1 MRTPSLKAI
10 KTFQIAAKHSS
21 FAVAA
26 DELCI
31 TPSAVSHQIKT
42 LETQLG
48 LPLFSRSA
56 RALALTDAGAR
67 YLEQIDDLFTRL
79 DSVTEQLRARYGR
92 DSVRLHVPA
101 YFASEM
107 LLPRLSE
114 FSKLHDGIDLR
125 IETQGVHGRTHAA
138 EADISIVVGAGPWNG
153 LIAHPLF
160 AQTMV
165 PAGSPKLLAERPVL
179 RHEDLNQHTL
189 LVHEARRDDWDR
201 WAAAVGI
208 RNLQPAQIVR
218 IDSMS
223 AATRAAEKSI
233 GIALLPAQ
241 LSRRKFES
249 GRLVRVFAD
258 ELVTHEEYTLLVR
271 TEDENRDDI
280 RALCAWLME
289 LATPSPRPPMNKT
302 DAHDDSSR
310 LLKQA

>member
-10 KTFQIAAKHSS
+10 KTFQIAARHSS

-67 YLEQIDDLFTRL
+67 YLEQIDDLFMRL
-79 DSVTEQLRARYGR
+79 EAVTEQVRARFGR
-92 DSVRLHVPA
+92 SSVRLHVPA

-125 IETQGVHGRTHAA
+125 IETQGVHGRIHAA
-138 EADISIVVGAGPWNG
+138 EADISVVVGSGPWNQG

-165 PAGSPKLLAERPVL
+165 PACSPELLAEKPVS
-179 RHEDLNQHTL
+179 RYEDLNSHTL

-201 WAAAVGI
+201 WAANVGMKQL
-208 RNLQPAQIVR
+208 NPAQIVR

-233 GIALLPAQ
+233 GIALLPVE
-241 LSRRKFES
+241 LSRRKFAS
-249 GRLVRVFAD
+249 GRLMRVFDD
-258 ELVTHEEYTLLVR
+258 ELVTQEDYTLLVR

-280 RALCAWLME
+280 RALCAWLTE
-289 LATPSPRPPMNKT
+289 LAAAVRKT
-302 DAHDDSSR
+302 DD
-310 LLKQA
+310 

>member
-10 KTFQIAAKHSS
+10 KTFQIAAKHTS

-67 YLEQIDDLFTRL
+67 YLEQIDDLFMRL
-79 DSVTEQLRARYGR
+79 ESVTEQLRARFGR
-92 DSVRLHVPA
+92 TSVRLHVPA

-114 FSKLHDGIDLR
+114 FSQLHEGIDLR
-125 IETQGVHGRTHAA
+125 IDTSGGGGRAHVA
-138 EADISIVVGAGPWNG
+138 EADISVVVGSGPWNG
-153 LIAHPLF
+153 LVAHALF

-165 PAGSPKLLAERPVL
+165 PACSPELLSEKPV
-179 RHEDLNQHTL
+179 RAYEDLNSHTL

-201 WAAAVGI
+201 WAANVGMKTL
-208 RNLQPAQIVR
+208 NPAQIVR

-223 AATRAAEKSI
+223 AATRAAEKCI
-233 GIALLPAQ
+233 GIALLPAE
-241 LSRRKFES
+241 LSRRKFTS
-249 GRLVRVFAD
+249 GRLARVFDD
-258 ELVTHEEYTLLVR
+258 ELVTQEDYTLLVR
-271 TEDENRDDI
+271 AEDENREDI
-280 RALCAWLME
+280 RALCAWLIGSCRSVE
-289 LATPSPRPPMNKT
+289 EN
-302 DAHDDSSR
+302 
-310 LLKQA
+310 

>member
-48 LPLFSRSA
+48 LPLFSRGA

-67 YLEQIDDLFTRL
+67 YLEQIDDLFMRL
-79 DSVTEQLRARYGR
+79 DSVTEQLRARFGR
-92 DSVRLHVPA
+92 SSVRLHVPA

-125 IETQGVHGRTHAA
+125 IDTSGGHGRTHTAD
-138 EADISIVVGAGPWNG
+138 ADISVVVGSGPWNG
-153 LIAHPLF
+153 LVAHPLF

-165 PAGSPKLLAERPVL
+165 PACSPELLAERPV
-179 RHEDLNQHTL
+179 RRYEDLNAHTL
-189 LVHEARRDDWDR
+189 LVHEARREDWDR
-201 WAAAVGI
+201 WASAVGMKEL
-208 RNLQPAQIVR
+208 RPAQIVR

-223 AATRAAEKSI
+223 SATRAAEKKI
-233 GIALLPAQ
+233 GIALLPAE
-241 LSRRKFES
+241 LSRRKFAQ
-249 GRLVRVFAD
+249 GRLVRVFD
-258 ELVTHEEYTLLVR
+258 EELVTQEDYTLLVR
-271 TEDENRDDI
+271 AEDENRDDI
-280 RALCAWLME
+280 RALCAWLVE
-289 LATPSPRPPMNKT
+289 SCRSVEEN
-302 DAHDDSSR
+302 
-310 LLKQA
+310 

>member
-56 RALALTDAGAR
+56 RALALTDAGSR
-67 YLEQIDDLFTRL
+67 YLEQIDDLFMRL
-79 DSVTEQLRARYGR
+79 ESVTEQLRARYGR
-92 DSVRLHVPA
+92 NSVRLHVPA

-125 IETQGVHGRTHAA
+125 IETQGAHGRTHAA
-138 EADISIVVGAGPWNG
+138 EADISIVVGTGPWNG
-153 LIAHPLF
+153 LIAHKLF

-165 PAGSPKLLAERPVL
+165 AACSPELLLERPVL
-179 RHEDLNQHTL
+179 RYEDLNQHTL

-201 WAAAVGI
+201 WATAVGMKA
-208 RNLQPAQIVR
+208 LQPAQIVR

-233 GIALLPAQ
+233 GIALLPAE
-241 LSRRKFES
+241 LSRRKFDS
-249 GRLVRVFAD
+249 GRLVRVFDD
-258 ELVTHEEYTLLVR
+258 ELVTNEEYTLLVR
-271 TEDENRDDI
+271 NEDENRDDI
-280 RALCAWLME
+280 RSLCAWLIT
-289 LATPSPRPPMNKT
+289 LAAPMSKS
-302 DAHDDSSR
+302 DAHAESSR

>member
-10 KTFQIAAKHSS
+10 KTFQIAARHSS

-48 LPLFSRSA
+48 LPLFSRGA

-79 DSVTEQLRARYGR
+79 DAVTEQLRVRFGR
-92 DSVRLHVPA
+92 SSVRLHVPA

-114 FSKLHDGIDLR
+114 FSQLHDGIDLR
-125 IETQGVHGRTHAA
+125 IDTSGGHRGSHSPD
-138 EADISIVVGAGPWNG
+138 ADISVVVGAGPWNG
-153 LIAHPLF
+153 LVAHRLF
-160 AQTMV
+160 AQTLV
-165 PAGSPKLLAERPVL
+165 PACSPELLAEKPVS
-179 RHEDLNQHTL
+179 RHEDLNGHTL

-201 WAAAVGI
+201 WAAAVGMKEL
-208 RNLQPAQIVR
+208 RAAQIVR

-223 AATRAAEKSI
+223 AATRAAEKKI
-233 GIALLPAQ
+233 GIALLPAE
-241 LSRRKFES
+241 LSRRKFAQ
-249 GRLVRVFAD
+249 GRLVRVCD
-258 ELVTHEEYTLLVR
+258 VELVTQEDYTLVVR
-271 TEDENRDDI
+271 AEDESRDDI
-280 RALCAWLME
+280 RALCAWIIE
-289 LATPSPRPPMNKT
+289 ACRGGEEN
-302 DAHDDSSR
+302 
-310 LLKQA
+310 

>member
-10 KTFQIAAKHSS
+10 KTFQIAARHSS

-48 LPLFSRSA
+48 LPLFSRGA

-67 YLEQIDDLFTRL
+67 YLEQIDDLFVRL
-79 DSVTEQLRARYGR
+79 EAVTEQLRARFGR
-92 DSVRLHVPA
+92 TSVRLHVPA

-125 IETQGVHGRTHAA
+125 IDTSGGHGRHHAA
-138 EADISIVVGAGPWNG
+138 EADISVVVGTGPWNG
-153 LIAHPLF
+153 LVAHPLF

-165 PAGSPKLLAERPVL
+165 PACSPELLAEKPVR
-179 RHEDLNQHTL
+179 RHEDLNAHTL

-201 WAAAVGI
+201 WASAVGI
-208 RNLQPAQIVR
+208 KELRPSQIVR

-223 AATRAAEKSI
+223 AATRAAEKKI
-233 GIALLPAQ
+233 GVALLPAE
-241 LSRRKFES
+241 LSRRKFAQ
-249 GRLVRVFAD
+249 GRLVRVFD
-258 ELVTHEEYTLLVR
+258 EELVTQEDYTLLVR

-280 RALCAWLME
+280 RALCAWLVE
-289 LATPSPRPPMNKT
+289 ACRAPSEN
-302 DAHDDSSR
+302 
-310 LLKQA
+310 

>member
-10 KTFQIAAKHSS
+10 KTFQIAAKHTS

-48 LPLFSRSA
+48 LPLFSRGA

-67 YLEQIDDLFTRL
+67 YLEQIDDLFMRL
-79 DSVTEQLRARYGR
+79 ESVTEQLRVRFGR
-92 DSVRLHVPA
+92 SSVRLHVPA

-125 IETQGVHGRTHAA
+125 IDTSGGHGRQHLA
-138 EADISIVVGAGPWNG
+138 EADISVAVGAGPWPG
-153 LIAHPLF
+153 LVAHPLF
-160 AQTMV
+160 AQALV
-165 PAGSPKLLAERPVL
+165 PACSPALLAERPV
-179 RHEDLNQHTL
+179 RTYEDLNAHTL

-201 WAAAVGI
+201 WAQNVGMTKL
-208 RNLQPAQIVR
+208 NPSQIVR

-233 GIALLPAQ
+233 GIALLPAE
-241 LSRRKFES
+241 LSRRKFAS
-249 GRLVRVFAD
+249 GRLTRVFDA
-258 ELVTHEEYTLLVR
+258 ELDTQEDYTLLVR
-271 TEDENRDDI
+271 AEDENRDDI
-280 RALCAWLME
+280 RALCEWLIE
-289 LATPSPRPPMNKT
+289 SCRRVEEN
-302 DAHDDSSR
+302 
-310 LLKQA
+310 

>member
-10 KTFQIAAKHSS
+10 KTFQIAAKHTS

-67 YLEQIDDLFTRL
+67 YLEQIDDLFMRL
-79 DSVTEQLRARYGR
+79 ESVTEQLRARFGR
-92 DSVRLHVPA
+92 NSVRLHVPA

-125 IETQGVHGRTHAA
+125 IDTSGGGGRAHVA
-138 EADISIVVGAGPWNG
+138 EADISVVVGSGPWNG
-153 LIAHPLF
+153 LVAHALF

-165 PAGSPKLLAERPVL
+165 PACSPELLSEKPV
-179 RHEDLNQHTL
+179 RNYEDLNSHTL

-201 WAAAVGI
+201 WATAVGI
-208 RNLQPAQIVR
+208 KNLQPAQIVR

-223 AATRAAEKSI
+223 AATRAAEKKI
-233 GIALLPAQ
+233 GIALLPAE
-241 LSRRKFES
+241 LSRRKFAS
-249 GRLVRVFAD
+249 GRLARVFDD
-258 ELVTHEEYTLLVR
+258 ELVTQENYTLLVR
-271 TEDENRDDI
+271 AEDENRDDI
-280 RALCAWLME
+280 RALCAWLVE
-289 LATPSPRPPMNKT
+289 ACRTLEEN
-302 DAHDDSSR
+302 
-310 LLKQA
+310 

>member
-10 KTFQIAAKHSS
+10 KTFQIAAKHTS

-67 YLEQIDDLFTRL
+67 YLEQIDDLFMRL
-79 DSVTEQLRARYGR
+79 ESVTEQLRARFGR
-92 DSVRLHVPA
+92 SSVRLHVPA

-114 FSKLHDGIDLR
+114 FSQLHAGIDLR
-125 IETQGVHGRTHAA
+125 IDTSGGHGRTHLA
-138 EADISIVVGAGPWNG
+138 EADISVVVGTGPWNG
-153 LIAHPLF
+153 LVAHDLF

-165 PAGSPKLLAERPVL
+165 PACSPELLAERPV
-179 RHEDLNQHTL
+179 RDYQDLNSHTL

-201 WAAAVGI
+201 WATAVGI

-223 AATRAAEKSI
+223 SATRAAEKKI
-233 GIALLPAQ
+233 GIALLPVE
-241 LSRRKFES
+241 LSRRKFAS
-249 GRLVRVFAD
+249 GRLTRVFDD
-258 ELVTHEEYTLLVR
+258 ELVTQENYTLLLR
-271 TEDENRDDI
+271 AEDENRDDI
-280 RALCAWLME
+280 RALCAWLVE
-289 LATPSPRPPMNKT
+289 ACRTREEN
-302 DAHDDSSR
+302 
-310 LLKQA
+310 

>member
-48 LPLFSRSA
+48 LPLFSRGA

-67 YLEQIDDLFTRL
+67 YLEQIDDLFMRL
-79 DSVTEQLRARYGR
+79 DAVTEQLRARFGR
-92 DSVRLHVPA
+92 ASVRLHVPA

-114 FSKLHDGIDLR
+114 FSKLHEGVDLR
-125 IETQGVHGRTHAA
+125 IETQGSHGRVHAA
-138 EADISIVVGAGPWNG
+138 EADISVVVGSGPWNNG
-153 LIAHPLF
+153 LVAHPLF
-160 AQTMV
+160 AQTLV
-165 PAGSPKLLAERPVL
+165 PAASPELLAEKPVNDY
-179 RHEDLNQHTL
+179 EDLNSHTL

-201 WAAAVGI
+201 WAANVGLK
-208 RNLQPAQIVR
+208 NLQPAQVVR

-223 AATRAAEKSI
+223 AATRAAEKKI
-233 GIALLPAQ
+233 GVALLPAE
-241 LSRRKFES
+241 LSRRKFAL
-249 GRLVRVFAD
+249 GRLVRVFDD
-258 ELVTHEEYTLLVR
+258 ELVTQENYTLLVR
-271 TEDENRDDI
+271 GEDENRDDI
-280 RALCAWLME
+280 RALCAWLV
-289 LATPSPRPPMNKT
+289 
-302 DAHDDSSR
+302 DSCR
-310 LLKQA
+310 TVEEN

>member
-1 MRTPSLKAI
+1 MRSPSLKAI

-48 LPLFSRSA
+48 LPLFSRGA

-67 YLEQIDDLFTRL
+67 YLEQIDDLFVRL
-79 DSVTEQLRARYGR
+79 EAVTEQLRARYGR
-92 DSVRLHVPA
+92 NSVRLHVPA

-114 FSKLHDGIDLR
+114 FSKLNAGIDLR
-125 IETQGVHGRTHAA
+125 IDTSGSGGREHVA
-138 EADISIVVGAGPWNG
+138 EADISVVVGTGPWNG
-153 LIAHPLF
+153 LVAHPLF
-160 AQTMV
+160 AQTMI
-165 PAGSPKLLAERPVL
+165 PACKPELLAEKPVT
-179 RHEDLNQHTL
+179 RYEDLNAHTL

-201 WAAAVGI
+201 WATTVGMKS
-208 RNLQPAQIVR
+208 LVPSQIVR

-223 AATRAAEKSI
+223 AAMRAAETGI
-233 GIALLPAQ
+233 GIALLPAE
-241 LSRRKFES
+241 LSRAKFAS
-249 GRLVRVFAD
+249 GRLARVFDD
-258 ELVTHEEYTLLVR
+258 ELVTQENYTLLVR

-280 RALCAWLME
+280 RSLCAWLIE
-289 LATPSPRPPMNKT
+289 ACRPREEN
-302 DAHDDSSR
+302 
-310 LLKQA
+310 

>member
-56 RALALTDAGAR
+56 RALALTDAGSR
-67 YLEQIDDLFTRL
+67 YLEQIDDLFMRL

-92 DSVRLHVPA
+92 NSVRLHVPA

-138 EADISIVVGAGPWNG
+138 EADISIVVGSGPWNG

-165 PAGSPKLLAERPVL
+165 PACSPELLLERPVL
-179 RHEDLNQHTL
+179 RYEDLNQHTL

-201 WAAAVGI
+201 WAAAVGLK
-208 RNLQPAQIVR
+208 NLQPAQIVR

-233 GIALLPAQ
+233 GIALLPAE

-249 GRLVRVFAD
+249 GRLIRVFDD

-280 RALCAWLME
+280 RALCALLME
-289 LATPSPRPPMNKT
+289 LAAPMSQPVMNKS
-302 DAHDDSSR
+302 DARTESSR

>member
-10 KTFQIAAKHSS
+10 KTFQIAARHSS

-42 LETQLG
+42 LETALG
-48 LPLFSRSA
+48 LPLFARSS

-79 DSVTEQLRARYGR
+79 DTVTEQLRARFGR
-92 DSVRLHVPA
+92 SSIRLHVPP

-114 FSKLHDGIDLR
+114 FSKVHDGIDLR
-125 IETQGVHGRTHAA
+125 IDTSGTDRAHAA
-138 EADISIVVGAGPWNG
+138 EADISVVVGSGPWNG
-153 LIAHPLF
+153 VVAHTLL
-160 AQTMV
+160 AQKLV
-165 PAGSPKLLAERPVL
+165 PACSPELFAERPI
-179 RHEDLNQHTL
+179 HNYADLNAHTL

-201 WAAAVGI
+201 WAETVGI
-208 RNLQPAQIVR
+208 KNLQPAQIVR

-233 GIALLPAQ
+233 GIALLPAE
-241 LSRRKFES
+241 LSRRKFAMN
-249 GRLVRVFAD
+249 RLKRVFDD
-258 ELVTHEEYTLLVR
+258 ELVTEQHYTLLVR
-271 TEDENRDDI
+271 REDENRDDV
-280 RALCAWLME
+280 RALCAWLIAACRDPAE
-289 LATPSPRPPMNKT
+289 EN
-302 DAHDDSSR
+302 
-310 LLKQA
+310 

>member
-1 MRTPSLKAI
+1 MRTLSLKAI
-10 KTFQIAAKHSS
+10 KTFQIAARHSS
-21 FAVAA
+21 FALAA

-79 DSVTEQLRARYGR
+79 ESVTEQLRARFGR
-92 DSVRLHVPA
+92 SSVRLHVPA

-114 FSKLHDGIDLR
+114 FSKLHEGIDLAVD
-125 IETQGVHGRTHAA
+125 TSGGHGRTHAA
-138 EADISIVVGAGPWNG
+138 EADISVVVGTGPWNG
-153 LIAHPLF
+153 LVAHPLF

-165 PAGSPKLLAERPVL
+165 PACSPELLAEKPV
-179 RHEDLNQHTL
+179 RRYEDLNAHTL

-201 WAAAVGI
+201 WASAVGMKA
-208 RNLQPAQIVR
+208 LQPAQIVR

-233 GIALLPAQ
+233 GIALLPAE
-241 LSRRKFES
+241 LSRRKFQA
-249 GRLVRVFAD
+249 GRLVRVFDD
-258 ELVTHEEYTLLVR
+258 ELVTQENYTLLVR
-271 TEDENRDDI
+271 TEDENRNDI
-280 RALCAWLME
+280 RALCAWLTE
-289 LATPSPRPPMNKT
+289 LTAPLRKT
-302 DAHDDSSR
+302 DA
-310 LLKQA
+310 

>member
-42 LETQLG
+42 LETALG
-48 LPLFSRSA
+48 LPLFSRAA

-67 YLEQIDDLFTRL
+67 YLEQIDDLFMRL
-79 DSVTEQLRARYGR
+79 EAVTEQLRARYGR
-92 DSVRLHVPA
+92 NSVRLHVPA

-114 FSKLHDGIDLR
+114 FAKLHDGIDLR

-138 EADISIVVGAGPWNG
+138 EADISVVVGTGPWNG
-153 LIAHPLF
+153 LVAHKMF

-165 PAGSPKLLAERPVL
+165 PACSPELLSERPV
-179 RHEDLNQHTL
+179 RRYEDLNAHTL

-201 WAAAVGI
+201 WASAVGMK
-208 RNLQPAQIVR
+208 NLQPAQIVR
-218 IDSMS
+218 IDSMT

-233 GIALLPAQ
+233 GIALLPAE
-241 LSRRKFES
+241 LSRRKFAQ
-249 GRLVRVFAD
+249 GRLMRVFDD
-258 ELVTHEEYTLLVR
+258 ELVTQEDYTLLVR
-271 TEDENRDDI
+271 AEDENRDDI
-280 RALCAWLME
+280 RALCAWLIE
-289 LATPSPRPPMNKT
+289 SCRSVEEN
-302 DAHDDSSR
+302 
-310 LLKQA
+310 

>member
-10 KTFQIAAKHSS
+10 KTFQIAARHSS

-48 LPLFSRSA
+48 LPLFSRGA

-79 DSVTEQLRARYGR
+79 DAVTEQLRARFGR
-92 DSVRLHVPA
+92 SSVRLHVPA

-114 FSKLHDGIDLR
+114 FARLHPGIDLR
-125 IETQGVHGRTHAA
+125 IETQGARGRAHAA
-138 EADISIVVGAGPWNG
+138 EADISVVVGTGPWTG
-153 LIAHPLF
+153 LVAHPLI
-160 AQTMV
+160 AQSLV
-165 PAGSPKLLAERPVL
+165 PAASPGLLAEKPV
-179 RHEDLNQHTL
+179 RSHEDLNSHTL

-201 WAAAVGI
+201 WAASVGLKTL
-208 RNLQPAQIVR
+208 NPAQIVR

-223 AATRAAEKSI
+223 AAMRAAEKRI
-233 GIALLPAQ
+233 GIALLPAE
-241 LSRRKFES
+241 LSRRKFDS
-249 GRLVRVFAD
+249 GRLARVFDD
-258 ELVTHEEYTLLVR
+258 ELVTQEDYTLLVR

-280 RALCAWLME
+280 RALCAWLIE
-289 LATPSPRPPMNKT
+289 SCR
-302 DAHDDSSR
+302 DAEEN
-310 LLKQA
+310 

>member
-1 MRTPSLKAI
+1 MRTLSLKAI
-10 KTFQIAAKHSS
+10 KTFQIAARHSS
-21 FAVAA
+21 FSVAA

-79 DSVTEQLRARYGR
+79 ESVTEQLRARFGR
-92 DSVRLHVPA
+92 TSVRLHGPA

-107 LLPRLSE
+107 LLPRLSV

-125 IETQGVHGRTHAA
+125 IDTSGSHGRAHTAD
-138 EADISIVVGAGPWNG
+138 ADISVVVGTGPWNG
-153 LIAHPLF
+153 LVAHPLF

-165 PAGSPKLLAERPVL
+165 PACSPELLAEKPVK
-179 RHEDLNQHTL
+179 RYEDLNSHTL

-201 WAAAVGI
+201 WATAVGMKEL
-208 RNLQPAQIVR
+208 RPAQIVR

-223 AATRAAEKSI
+223 SATRAAEKKI
-233 GIALLPAQ
+233 GIALLPAE
-241 LSRRKFES
+241 LSRRKFAA
-249 GRLVRVFAD
+249 GRLVRVFD
-258 ELVTHEEYTLLVR
+258 EELVTQENYTLLVR
-271 TEDENRDDI
+271 AEDENRDDI
-280 RALCAWLME
+280 RALCAWLIE
-289 LATPSPRPPMNKT
+289 SC
-302 DAHDDSSR
+302 SSGEEI
-310 LLKQA
+310 

>member
-10 KTFQIAAKHSS
+10 KTFQIAAKHTS

-67 YLEQIDDLFTRL
+67 YLEQIDDLFMRL
-79 DSVTEQLRARYGR
+79 ESVTEQLRARFGR
-92 DSVRLHVPA
+92 NSVRLHVPA

-114 FSKLHDGIDLR
+114 FSKLHAGIDLR
-125 IETQGVHGRTHAA
+125 IETQSSHGRAHAA
-138 EADISIVVGAGPWNG
+138 EADISVVVGTGPWNG
-153 LIAHPLF
+153 LVAHKMF

-165 PAGSPKLLAERPVL
+165 PACAPGLLSERPV
-179 RHEDLNQHTL
+179 RKYEDLNSHTL

-201 WAAAVGI
+201 WASAVGMKT
-208 RNLQPAQIVR
+208 LQPAQIVR

-223 AATRAAEKSI
+223 AATRAAEKKI
-233 GIALLPAQ
+233 GIALLPAE
-241 LSRRKFES
+241 LSRRKFAS
-249 GRLVRVFAD
+249 GRLARVFDD
-258 ELVTHEEYTLLVR
+258 ELVTQEDYTLLVR

-280 RALCAWLME
+280 RALCAWLIE
-289 LATPSPRPPMNKT
+289 SCRSVEEN
-302 DAHDDSSR
+302 
-310 LLKQA
+310 

>member
-10 KTFQIAAKHSS
+10 KTFQIAARHSS

-48 LPLFSRSA
+48 LPLFSRAA

-67 YLEQIDDLFTRL
+67 YLEQIDDLFMRL
-79 DSVTEQLRARYGR
+79 ESVTEQLRARYGR
-92 DSVRLHVPA
+92 NSVRLHVPA

-114 FSKLHDGIDLR
+114 FSKLNAGIDLR
-125 IETQGVHGRTHAA
+125 IDTSGAGGRAHVA
-138 EADISIVVGAGPWNG
+138 EADISVVVGTGPWNG
-153 LIAHPLF
+153 LVAHPLF
-160 AQTMV
+160 AQTMI
-165 PAGSPKLLAERPVL
+165 PACKPELLEEKPV
-179 RHEDLNQHTL
+179 RRYEDLNAHTL

-201 WAAAVGI
+201 WATAVGI
-208 RNLQPAQIVR
+208 KSLVPSQIVR

-223 AATRAAEKSI
+223 AAMRAAEMGI
-233 GIALLPAQ
+233 GIALLPAE
-241 LSRRKFES
+241 LSRAKFAS
-249 GRLVRVFAD
+249 GRLVRVFDD
-258 ELVTHEEYTLLVR
+258 ELVTQENYTLLVR

-280 RALCAWLME
+280 RSLCAWLIE
-289 LATPSPRPPMNKT
+289 ACRPREEN
-302 DAHDDSSR
+302 
-310 LLKQA
+310 

>member
-10 KTFQIAAKHSS
+10 KTFQIAAKHTS

-48 LPLFSRSA
+48 LSLFSRSA

-67 YLEQIDDLFTRL
+67 YLEQIDDLFMRL
-79 DSVTEQLRARYGR
+79 ESVTEQLRARFGR
-92 DSVRLHVPA
+92 SSVRLHVPA

-114 FSKLHDGIDLR
+114 FSNLHAGIDLR
-125 IETQGVHGRTHAA
+125 IETQSMHGRAHAA
-138 EADISIVVGAGPWNG
+138 EADISVVVGTGPWNG
-153 LIAHPLF
+153 LVAHELF

-165 PAGSPKLLAERPVL
+165 PACAPELLAERPV
-179 RHEDLNQHTL
+179 RSYEDLNSHTL

-201 WAAAVGI
+201 WATAVGMKI
-208 RNLQPAQIVR
+208 LQPAQIVR

-223 AATRAAEKSI
+223 AATRAAEKKI
-233 GIALLPAQ
+233 GIALLPAE
-241 LSRRKFES
+241 LSRRKFAS
-249 GRLVRVFAD
+249 GRLARVFDD
-258 ELVTHEEYTLLVR
+258 ELVTQENYTLLIR
-271 TEDENRDDI
+271 NEDEKRDDI
-280 RALCAWLME
+280 RALCAWLIE
-289 LATPSPRPPMNKT
+289 SCRTREEN
-302 DAHDDSSR
+302 
-310 LLKQA
+310 

>member
-10 KTFQIAAKHSS
+10 KTFQIAARHSS

-48 LPLFSRSA
+48 LPLFSRGA

-79 DSVTEQLRARYGR
+79 ESVTEQLRARFGR
-92 DSVRLHVPA
+92 SSVRLHVPA

-114 FSKLHDGIDLR
+114 FSKIHDGVDLR
-125 IETQGVHGRTHAA
+125 IDTSGAHGRSHPA
-138 EADISIVVGAGPWNG
+138 EADISVVVGTGPWNG
-153 LIAHPLF
+153 LVAHPLF

-165 PAGSPKLLAERPVL
+165 AACSPGLLAEKPV
-179 RHEDLNQHTL
+179 RRYEDLNSHTL

-201 WAAAVGI
+201 WAANVGLKGL
-208 RNLQPAQIVR
+208 NPAQIVR

-223 AATRAAEKSI
+223 AAMRAAEKKI
-233 GIALLPAQ
+233 GIALLPAE
-241 LSRRKFES
+241 LSRRKFQS
-249 GRLVRVFAD
+249 ARLVRVFD
-258 ELVTHEEYTLLVR
+258 EELVTQEDYTLLVR

-280 RALCAWLME
+280 RALCAWLIE
-289 LATPSPRPPMNKT
+289 SCRSVEEN
-302 DAHDDSSR
+302 
-310 LLKQA
+310 

>member
-1 MRTPSLKAI
+1 MRTLSLKAI
-10 KTFQIAAKHSS
+10 KTFQIAARHSS
-21 FAVAA
+21 FALAA

-79 DSVTEQLRARYGR
+79 ESVTEQLRVRYGR
-92 DSVRLHVPA
+92 SSVRLHVPA

-114 FSKLHDGIDLR
+114 FSKLHEGIDLR
-125 IETQGVHGRTHAA
+125 IETQGAHGRTHAA
-138 EADISIVVGAGPWNG
+138 EADISVVVGSGPWNG
-153 LIAHPLF
+153 LVAHPLF
-160 AQTMV
+160 AQALV
-165 PAGSPKLLAERPVL
+165 PAAAPELLAEKPVQ

-201 WAAAVGI
+201 WAASVGL
-208 RNLQPAQIVR
+208 RDLRPAQVVR
-218 IDSMS
+218 IDSMA

-233 GIALLPAQ
+233 GIALLPAE
-241 LSRRKFES
+241 LSRRKFSS
-249 GRLVRVFAD
+249 GRLARVFDD
-258 ELVTHEEYTLLVR
+258 ELVTKEDYTLLVR
-271 TEDENRDDI
+271 AEDETRDDI
-280 RALCAWLME
+280 RALCAWLIE
-289 LATPSPRPPMNKT
+289 SCRGVEEN
-302 DAHDDSSR
+302 
-310 LLKQA
+310 

>member
-10 KTFQIAAKHSS
+10 KTFQIAAKHGS

-67 YLEQIDDLFTRL
+67 YLEQIDDLFMRL
-79 DSVTEQLRARYGR
+79 ESVTEQLRARYGR
-92 DSVRLHVPA
+92 NSVRLHVPA

-125 IETQGVHGRTHAA
+125 IETQGAHGRTHAA
-138 EADISIVVGAGPWNG
+138 EADISIVVGSGPWNG

-165 PAGSPKLLAERPVL
+165 PACSPELLLERPVL
-179 RHEDLNQHTL
+179 RYEDLNQHTL

-201 WAAAVGI
+201 WAAAVGMKA
-208 RNLQPAQIVR
+208 LQPAQIVR

-233 GIALLPAQ
+233 GIALLPAE
-241 LSRRKFES
+241 LSRHKFDS
-249 GRLVRVFAD
+249 GRLVRVFDD
-258 ELVTHEEYTLLVR
+258 ELVTNEEYTLLVR

-289 LATPSPRPPMNKT
+289 LAAPMSKS
-302 DAHDDSSR
+302 DARDDSSR